1 MPVGC
6 RPDANPNP
14 NHGLREGVV
23 FLRARGRALD
33 ECSPF
38 FVTLHFHS
46 QAAKAGIAIAASA
59 QTVKLWLLQEGAF
72 VLHLVV
78 DHESRPLLA
87 LTASNNKAIKAAP
100 PLSGR
105 AGAAASRR
113 DAISRCTAVR

>member
-1 MPVGC
+1 MRRVRVRLGNNRVEQRTSGWPTARLPTAQAAPTVPVGC

-72 VLHLVV
+72 VLH
-78 DHESRPLLA
+78 
-87 LTASNNKAIKAAP
+87 
-100 PLSGR
+100 
-105 AGAAASRR
+105 
-113 DAISRCTAVR
+113 